1 MYSIFTQRLN
11 TLLDAHDAA
20 VLKGGLI
27 GLEKETLRV
36 AEDGS
41 IAQTPHPP
49 ALGCALSHPWITT
62 DYSEALLEFITPPF
76 AQATA
81 ALDFLHAL
89 HSFTYPRLQQELLWS
104 TSMPCVLKGEASI
117 PVAYYGS
124 SHAGRMKTIY
134 RLGLGHRYGRI
145 MQVISGIHFN
155 YSPPESFWQGL
166 HGVVAAPMSMRAF
179 KDHYYFAMLRN
190 LQRLGWLIPYLFG
203 TSPAVCKSFLAGKPT
218 TLAEFDEGT
227 YYEPYATSLR
237 MGDIGYQNR
246 KEEETGIKACYDDLE
261 RYIACLS
268 RAISTPCPEYER
280 IGVIR
285 NGAYQQLN
293 THILQIENEY
303 YSSVRPK
310 AIPQGNERPT
320 KALHRE
326 GVRYVELRSLD
337 VNVFE
342 PLGIGLAEL
351 YFLEA
356 FLLFCVLY
364 DSPLINPLERLQIDH
379 NQSASAHRGRDP
391 ALLLLRGDTQIPLRT
406 WASEVLAAM
415 APLCAALDT
424 GQPAP
429 CYQPALQA
437 QQHKVDQPEHTPSA
451 RLLAAMAEQ
460 EMGFHEYAWQLSA
473 QHQQYFQ
480 QQAIAHET
488 LARLTQEV
496 DASCERQQA
505 MEASSTGCF
514 EDYLAAYFAG

>member
-1 MYSIFTQRLN
+1 MYSIFAQRLDA
-11 TLLDAHDAA
+11 LLTHHGAA
-20 VLKGGLI
+20 VLHGGLM

-41 IAQTPHPP
+41 IAQTPHPI
-49 ALGCALSHPWITT
+49 ALGCALTHPWITT

-76 AQATA
+76 AQASA

-104 TSMPCVLKGEASI
+104 TSMPCVLKGEAGI
-117 PVAYYGS
+117 PVAYYGQ

-155 YSPPESFWQGL
+155 YSPPEAFWQGL
-166 HGVVAAPMSMRAF
+166 HGIVAPDMPMRAF
-179 KDHYYFAMLRN
+179 KDQYYFAMLRN

-227 YYEPYATSLR
+227 YYEAYATSLR

-246 KEEETGIKACYDDLE
+246 KEEETGVKACYDDLD

-268 RAISTPCPEYER
+268 QAINTPCPEYER
-280 IGVIR
+280 IGVMQ
-285 NGAYQQLN
+285 NGEYQQLN

-320 KALHRE
+320 KALRRD

-337 VNVFE
+337 VNLFE
-342 PLGIGLAEL
+342 PLGIGLSQL

-356 FLLFCVLY
+356 FLLFCVLHE
-364 DSPLINPLERLQIDH
+364 SPLITPLERLQIDH

-391 ALLLLRGDTQIPLRT
+391 ALLLLRGDAQIPLRA
-406 WASEVLAAM
+406 WANEVLAAM
-415 APLCAALDT
+415 QPLCMALDAD
-424 GQPAP
+424 QPTP
-429 CYQPALQA
+429 CYQPALLA
-437 QQHKVDQPEHTPSA
+437 QQEKIDQPERTPSA
-451 RLLAAMAEQ
+451 RLLAEMAEH

-480 QQAIAHET
+480 QQDMASET

-496 DASCERQQA
+496 SASCERQRL
-505 MEASSTGCF
+505 MEANSQGSF
-514 EDYLAAYFAG
+514 EDYLAAYFA